1 MEIPRTFII
10 ICILAIFAL
19 SFLNAK
25 EASSLEISF
34 PSNSFRLEAPPTYCG
49 IDINDSSV
57 SSTQKENWLSMAK
70 VAVSDWKDSLQSSET
85 FNTSIW
91 EMDYVQVTSEEEYQS
106 SNCDIPIVFKPYPDE
121 TEFKFEIAGLFK
133 YPPNVVEIF
142 YLTPTLCPTSSGSKI
157 QCYDESSYRS
167 NDQIFTILLHEI
179 GHTISLDHYISDDN
193 EVNKKWFTTDPPP
206 SVMIPTLHFNPSLQK
221 ITNNDV
227 EKVRAIYGTDGFY
240 AFSPKPAPPPS
251 TPSPIPQPIPRKPEV
266 IPVFPFDSIE
276 LSHDVLQVE
285 RYKKETLTIAGD
297 ISEGIFLR
305 GIPVYLVV
313 FNPDSTTYVLKITP
327 TRNGHFETIIQF
339 DSNSQK
345 GTYRI
350 ESYYMENHDKNA
362 DVFFDVVDKGDGSG
376 TAQSGSVP
384 RLDSQTQSQAG
395 VNSLKI
401 PDWVRKYAKWFSEG
415 LIGESDF
422 TNSIEYMIKQG
433 TIEIQDLKP
442 KSSITSE
449 RNVPEWFKI
458 NAKWWSQGQ
467 ISDTEFVEGIQYLV
481 EQRIIRV

>member
-297 ISEGIFLR
+297 VSEGIFLR

-350 ESYYMENHDKNA
+350 EAYYMENHDKNA
-362 DVFFDVVDKGDGSG
+362 DVFFDVVDKGDETG
-376 TAQSGSVP
+376 TAQPGSVP
-384 RLDSQTQSQAG
+384 RLDSQTQSEAG

-442 KSSITSE
+442 KSSIATQ

-467 ISDTEFVEGIQYLV
+467 ISDTDFVKGIQYLV